1 MTAYQSL
8 ADILDETFSALSSF
22 DLDKLQ
28 ALECRIALLVESNF
42 SFEADEIRSAILK
55 KRQLEILLQ
64 NCQVNLDALSR
75 LHLRSMGNQWA
86 Q

>member
-1 MTAYQSL
+1 MTTYQAL
-8 ADILDETFSALSSF
+8 VDIFDETFSALSSF

-28 ALECRIALLVESNF
+28 ALEFRIALLVESTVR
-42 SFEADEIRSAILK
+42 FEADEIRGAFLK

-75 LHLRSMGNQWA
+75 LHVRNMGNQWA